1 MGFCPPNVRASLAER
16 WQYKLPWL
24 ATEAVSLQ
32 RETARS
38 SWDYSAARFRGLHPP
53 NFWFENKFVQVLWTS
68 GRGCVVTVRGDLNL
82 LSNEARKKY
91 PAVREVWKCGN
102 RIGCSWE
109 CLKILCLTSH
119 GVYCLSCSG

>member
-38 SWDYSAARFRGLHPP
+38 SWDYSAARFRGTRPI
-53 NFWFENKFVQVLWTS
+53 F
-68 GRGCVVTVRGDLNL
+68 G
-82 LSNEARKKY
+82 
-91 PAVREVWKCGN
+91 
-102 RIGCSWE
+102 
-109 CLKILCLTSH
+109 LKINLYRSYGLP
-119 GVYCLSCSG
+119 VEAA

>member
-1 MGFCPPNVRASLAER
+1 MGFCPPNVRVSLAER

-53 NFWFENKFVQVLWTS
+53 NFF
-68 GRGCVVTVRGDLNL
+68 G
-82 LSNEARKKY
+82 
-91 PAVREVWKCGN
+91 
-102 RIGCSWE
+102 
-109 CLKILCLTSH
+109 LKINLYRSYGLP
-119 GVYCLSCSG
+119 VEAA

>member
-1 MGFCPPNVRASLAER
+1 MGFCPLNVRASLAER
-16 WQYKLPWL
+16 WRYKLPWL

-68 GRGCVVTVRGDLNL
+68 GRGCVVTNPVCTEMTATFDLAL
-82 LSNEARKKY
+82 
-91 PAVREVWKCGN
+91 EVKGQ
-102 RIGCSWE
+102 IP
-109 CLKILCLTSH
+109 T
-119 GVYCLSCSG
+119 